1 MDLPIKQQKFI
12 NYFIELGNAGEAM
25 RRAGYSPKYAAQN
38 ADRLMKQPKVA
49 AAIAARM
56 KELEDA
62 SIAKA
67 EEVLK
72 HLTAVMR
79 GEIKE
84 EVIVVEGSGD
94 GYSSARVMTKQISEK
109 DRLKA
114 AELLAKRYGLLT
126 EKVSLGD
133 ESGNE
138 IKITVVK
145 AVKSDA
151 AT

>member
-67 EEVLK
+67 EEI
-72 HLTAVMR
+72 LTAVMR
-79 GEIKE
+79 GEIQE

-114 AELLAKRYGLLT
+114 AELLAKRYGILT
-126 EKVSLGD
+126 DKVKLDVTPIVIGGEED
-133 ESGNE
+133 LE
-138 IKITVVK
+138 
-145 AVKSDA
+145 D
-151 AT
+151 

>member
-1 MDLPIKQQKFI
+1 M
-12 NYFIELGNAGEAM
+12 
-25 RRAGYSPKYAAQN
+25 
-38 ADRLMKQPKVA
+38 
-49 AAIAARM
+49 
-56 KELEDA
+56 EDA
-62 SIAKA
+62 ESGKRIADA
-67 EEVLK
+67 QDVLAF
-72 HLTAVMR
+72 LSSVMN
-79 GEIKE
+79 GEIK
-84 EVIVVEGSGD
+84 D
-94 GYSSARVMTKQISEK
+94 QFDLDAALT

-114 AELLAKRYGLLT
+114 AGLLAKRYGLLT

>member
-1 MDLPIKQQKFI
+1 MTERQKRFVDFYI
-12 NYFIELGNAGEAM
+12 QTGNAAEAAKK
-25 RRAGYSPKYAAQN
+25 AGYSNKYANANARKILQN
-38 ADRLMKQPKVA
+38 TTIRKAVEERLA
-49 AAIAARM
+49 
-56 KELEDA
+56 ELESA
-62 SIAKA
+62 RIADA
-67 EEVLK
+67 EEVLR